1 MGREN
6 VEEPGAAVTPPGPLW
21 PAGTALLLGQPN
33 AATAA
38 ASYLRHTDT
47 TILQL

>member
-33 AATAA
+33 AAAA
-38 ASYLRHTDT
+38 AAGYLRHTDT

>member
-21 PAGTALLLGQPN
+21 PAGTALLLGQPD
-33 AATAA
+33 AAAA